1 MSATTTGPDQGPHAP
16 DDGQKRRV
24 TDNLFTLFVSAVTD
38 WPHIGG
44 DYTLYE
50 LYTDIKDGKW
60 SDKIKPVRDLAPY
73 KDEKSPTDENG
84 KTPPSPRAK
93 KYSLL
98 KSTTLPYAVA
108 SGTWDLN
115 HRHADG
121 YSHDKDVIC
130 ETNGPIVP
138 SGIRLLDLDGLSAGE
153 QTAIKVSLDAGIVP
167 WVAACWKSPGGDGLH
182 AFAALDPPPTTNAE
196 SHAAFA
202 ALIDDLGN
210 KLPYAT
216 VVSDPSSKNLMRT
229 SFVSEDS
236 DARIYDNAS
245 PLRWKDF
252 ENSGADEESKPTDKS
267 TGKRNKSTGKRNKP
281 AKDAPPEL
289 VQEALD
295 CMVAGRAGEDDNHLL
310 AVLGNMKCYGFNFK
324 QFDDWAADAG
334 CTCNREPRWNS
345 APQGTQSDQPGW
357 ALVNTARARY
367 GMPKNERPSRRQ
379 DDDQDHNKQNDE
391 HDDREHDDGEN
402 NTTQPED
409 TDLLCEHYA
418 DRILKVN
425 HNIAIK
431 KPNGLWVRY
440 AKEPHFIGLVTKFV
454 DEARKA
460 HRKKQTAKRISVST
474 ANNVIAQLHGEA
486 EYGTFEQVD
495 LTSHFDTAP
504 LIPFTDGTHIH
515 LDQGQ
520 DEICTCPLDGLDMI
534 DHGWVVMPPDFS
546 LLQEP
551 KPDIMHYF
559 GDDIFRNVGRRL
571 AGPNKGIDLLISSA
585 SNTGKSSLGLALQFA
600 LPGVIRFLDSSTLSK
615 DTSTYSA
622 HVIHLTESR
631 ITIFDEVSR
640 ADFDWTKIMFE
651 ITADIPEVNPKHL
664 QPERRRLI
672 GTAMLIAP
680 ATPEINSA
688 EQGIE
693 NRIGAVF
700 KPPLA
705 DNGIDSER
713 RTLWTDKKERAKLRA
728 WLIHY
733 AVEEY
738 PYRNENSRYGDQ
750 HARTSVIDQAT
761 PEQVALA
768 RQELDDLYPESGYL
782 LEDIKARLVKAGIE
796 NLPIDDKGYGQFLRQ
811 CYPPAESV
819 RRRWAKGEDVHR
831 RWIGIGYREPA

>member
-1 MSATTTGPDQGPHAP
+1 MSATNAPDQGPLAP

-24 TDNLFTLFVSAVTD
+24 TDNVFTVFTSAVTD

-60 SDKIKPVRDLAPY
+60 WNKVRAVRDLAPY
-73 KDEKSPTDENG
+73 KDENGPTDENG

-93 KYSLL
+93 EYSWL
-98 KSTTLPYAVA
+98 KAHTLPYAVV
-108 SGTWDLN
+108 SGTWDPR

-121 YSHDKDVIC
+121 FSHDDELC

-138 SGIRLLDLDGLSAGE
+138 SGIRLLDLDGLSAGQ

-167 WVAACWKSPGGDGLH
+167 WAAACWKSPGGDGLH
-182 AFAALDPPPTTNAE
+182 LFAAIDPPPTTNDE

-202 ALIDDLGN
+202 ALIADLGN
-210 KLPYAT
+210 KLPYAK

-236 DARIYDNAS
+236 NARIYDNAI
-245 PLRWKDF
+245 PLRWQDH
-252 ENSGADEESKPTDKS
+252 EADEESKPKDKPK
-267 TGKRNKSTGKRNKP
+267 GKRNKPAGKGNKP
-281 AKDAPPEL
+281 AKDAPPKL
-289 VQEALD
+289 VQQALD
-295 CMVAGRAGEDDNHLL
+295 AMEIGRAGEDDDDMLG
-310 AVLGNMKCYGFNFK
+310 VMGNMKTYGFSFTE
-324 QFDDWAADAG
+324 FDRWAEEAG
-334 CTCNREPRWNS
+334 CTCTNREKRWKS
-345 APQGTQSDQPGW
+345 APNGHQSDQPGW
-357 ALVNTARARY
+357 AIVNTAQKRY
-367 GMPKNERPSRRQ
+367 GMPENERSSHHYEHN
-379 DDDQDHNKQNDE
+379 DQDQNE
-391 HDDREHDDGEN
+391 HADGEN
-402 NTTQPED
+402 DTAQPDD

-425 HNIAIK
+425 HHIAIK

-440 AKEPHFIGLVTKFV
+440 EKEPHFIGLVTKFV

-504 LIPFTDGTHIH
+504 LVPFTDGTHIH
-515 LDQGQ
+515 LDQGR
-520 DEICTCPLDGLDMI
+520 DEICTCPLDGLAMI
-534 DHGWVVMPPDFS
+534 DHGWVVKPPDFS

-551 KPDIMHYF
+551 KPDIMQYF

-585 SNTGKSSLGLALQFA
+585 SQAGKSSLGLVLQLA
-600 LPGVIRFLDSSTLSK
+600 LPGVIQFLDSSTLSK

-664 QPERRRLI
+664 RQERRKLI

-680 ATPEINSA
+680 TTPEINSA

-700 KPPLA
+700 KPSLL
-705 DNGIDSER
+705 DNSIDSER
-713 RTLWTDKKERAKLRA
+713 RDLWTDKKETAKLRA

-738 PYRNENSRYGDQ
+738 PYRNEKGRYGDQ
-750 HARTSVIDQAT
+750 HARTVVIDQAT

-768 RQELDDLYPESGYL
+768 RQELDHLCPEKGYL
-782 LEDIKARLVKAGIE
+782 LEDIKGRLVKAGIE
-796 NLPIDDKGYGQFLRQ
+796 NLPIDDKSYGQFLRQ

-819 RRRWAKGEDVHR
+819 RRRWVTGENPHR
-831 RWIGIGYREPA
+831 RWTGIGYQEPA

>member
-1 MSATTTGPDQGPHAP
+1 MQNPA
-16 DDGQKRRV
+16 
-24 TDNLFTLFVSAVTD
+24 
-38 WPHIGG
+38 
-44 DYTLYE
+44 
-50 LYTDIKDGKW
+50 
-60 SDKIKPVRDLAPY
+60 
-73 KDEKSPTDENG
+73 NG
-84 KTPPSPRAK
+84 FPARP
-93 KYSLL
+93 
-98 KSTTLPYAVA
+98 
-108 SGTWDLN
+108 
-115 HRHADG
+115 
-121 YSHDKDVIC
+121 
-130 ETNGPIVP
+130 
-138 SGIRLLDLDGLSAGE
+138 
-153 QTAIKVSLDAGIVP
+153 
-167 WVAACWKSPGGDGLH
+167 
-182 AFAALDPPPTTNAE
+182 
-196 SHAAFA
+196 
-202 ALIDDLGN
+202 LGN

-216 VVSDPSSKNLMRT
+216 VVSDPTSKNLMRT

-252 ENSGADEESKPTDKS
+252 ENSGADPRTQPTLDTFADQQKKQGNKTGSKQ
-267 TGKRNKSTGKRNKP
+267 GKKGQQSL
-281 AKDAPPEL
+281 KDAPPEL

-295 CMVAGRAGEDDNHLL
+295 TMAAGRAGEDDNHLL
-310 AVLGNMKCYGFNFK
+310 AVLGNMKELGFAFAA
-324 QFDDWAADAG
+324 FDAWAADAG
-334 CTCNREPRWNS
+334 CTCNREPRWN
-345 APQGTQSDQPGW
+345 APPQGAQSDRPGW
-357 ALVNTARARY
+357 AIVNLAAARY
-367 GMPKNERPSRRQ
+367 GMPKNERENRRQ
-379 DDDQDHNKQNDE
+379 DDDQDHNEQNDE
-391 HDDREHDDGEN
+391 HDDGEH
-402 NTTQPED
+402 NTTPPED

-425 HNIAIK
+425 HSIAIK

-440 AKEPHFIGLVTKFV
+440 SKEPYFIGLVTKFI

-460 HRKKQTAKRISVST
+460 YRKKKPDKRSTVST

-515 LDQGQ
+515 LDQGR

-534 DHGWVVMPPDFS
+534 DHGWSVMPPDFS

-551 KPDIMHYF
+551 KPDIMQYF

-585 SNTGKSSLGLALQFA
+585 SQAGKSSLGLVLQFA
-600 LPGVIRFLDSSTLSK
+600 LPGVIIFLNSSTLNK
-615 DTSTYSA
+615 ETSTYSA

>member
-1 MSATTTGPDQGPHAP
+1 MSATTGPHAP
-16 DDGQKRRV
+16 DDGQMRV
-24 TDNLFTLFVSAVTD
+24 TEQVFTLFVSAVSRK
-38 WPHIGG
+38 PHRGG
-44 DYTLYE
+44 DCTLEE
-50 LYTDIKDGKW
+50 LHKDIQDGKW
-60 SDKIKPVRDLAPY
+60 FDKVAPVRKLAPY
-73 KDEKSPTDENG
+73 KDDKDELGN
-84 KTPPSPRAK
+84 KTEPAK
-93 KYSLL
+93 EYSEL
-98 KSTTLPYAVA
+98 KETTLPYSVV
-108 SGTWDLN
+108 SGTWNLE

-121 YSHDKDVIC
+121 AKHDDVPCKI
-130 ETNGPIVP
+130 NGILTA
-138 SGIRLLDLDGLSAGE
+138 SGLRLLDLDKLNAG
-153 QTAIKVSLDAGIVP
+153 QQDAIKATLDAGIVP
-167 WVAACWKSPGGDGLH
+167 WAAACWKSPGGDGLH
-182 AFAALDPPPTTNAE
+182 LFAALDPPPTCQDE

-202 ALIDDLGN
+202 ALIADL
-210 KLPYAT
+210 KTKIPYAEHS
-216 VVSDPSSKNLMRT
+216 SDPSSKNLMRPA
-229 SFVSEDS
+229 FVSADS
-236 DARIYDNAS
+236 KARIYPDAI

-252 ENSGADEESKPTDKS
+252 ENSGADPRTQPTLDTFADQQKKQGNKTGSKQGNK
-267 TGKRNKSTGKRNKP
+267 TGSKQGKKGQQSL
-281 AKDAPPEL
+281 KDAPPEL

-295 CMVAGRAGEDDNHLL
+295 TMAAGRAGEDDNHLL
-310 AVLGNMKCYGFNFK
+310 AVLGNMKELGFAFAA
-324 QFDDWAADAG
+324 FDAWAADAG
-334 CTCNREPRWNS
+334 CTCNREPRWN
-345 APQGTQSDQPGW
+345 APPQGAQSDRPGW
-357 ALVNTARARY
+357 AIVNLAAARY
-367 GMPKNERPSRRQ
+367 GMPKNERENRRQ
-379 DDDQDHNKQNDE
+379 DDDQDHNEQNDE
-391 HDDREHDDGEN
+391 HDDGEH

-425 HNIAIK
+425 HSIAIK

-440 AKEPHFIGLVTKFV
+440 SKEPYFIGLVTKFV

-460 HRKKQTAKRISVST
+460 HRKKQTAKRITVST

-504 LIPFTDGTHIH
+504 LVPFTDGTHIH
-515 LDQGQ
+515 LDQGR
-520 DEICTCPLDGLDMI
+520 DEICTCPLDGLAMI
-534 DHGWVVMPPDFS
+534 DHGWVVDPPDFS

-551 KPDIMHYF
+551 KPDIMQYF

-585 SNTGKSSLGLALQFA
+585 SQAGKSSLGLVLQLA
-600 LPGVIRFLDSSTLSK
+600 LPGVIQFLDSSTLSK

-664 QPERRRLI
+664 RQERRKLI

-680 ATPEINSA
+680 TTPEINSA

-700 KPPLA
+700 KPSLL
-705 DNGIDSER
+705 DNSIDSER
-713 RTLWTDKKERAKLRA
+713 RTIWTDKKETAKLRA

-738 PYRNENSRYGDQ
+738 PYRNEKGRYGDQ
-750 HARTSVIDQAT
+750 HARTVVIDQAT
-761 PEQVALA
+761 PEQVALG
-768 RQELDDLYPESGYL
+768 RQELDHLYPEQGYL
-782 LEDIKARLVKAGIE
+782 LEDIKGRLVKAGIE
-796 NLPIDDKGYGQFLRQ
+796 NLPIDAKSYGQFLRQ

-819 RRRWAKGEDVHR
+819 NRRWVTGEKPHR
-831 RWIGIGYREPA
+831 RWTGIGYQKPA